1 MTISKDDR
9 VEWTWGR
16 GTPSGRVTEI
26 LPERT
31 IRIIKGSRIVRN
43 GSPENPAV
51 VIRMDDGGEVLKLAS
66 EVRLL

>member
-1 MTISKDDR
+1 MDL
-9 VEWTWGR
+9 GP
-16 GTPSGRVTEI
+16 GHPSGRVTEI